1 MTSVIRKSSEQI
13 PKNFPELL
21 LSYSNGRVH
30 VGDTQSDFQLS
41 SCTWRSTLGLSTL
54 IFPKIKDQQL

>member
-13 PKNFPELL
+13 PKNFLELL

-30 VGDTQSDFQLS
+30 VGDAQRDTR
-41 SCTWRSTLGLSTL
+41 RSTLGLSTL